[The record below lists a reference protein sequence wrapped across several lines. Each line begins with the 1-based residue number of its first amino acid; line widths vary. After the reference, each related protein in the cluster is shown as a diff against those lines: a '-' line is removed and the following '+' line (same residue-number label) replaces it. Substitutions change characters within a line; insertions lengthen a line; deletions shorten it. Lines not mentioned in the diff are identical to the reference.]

1 MRDIQDSFI
10 CQSQK
15 SGFIL
20 LPDTSPNLKSTL
32 TIRGLKEFVYV
43 LVQWETRVKPST
55 SNNTFLQSTDSQNGI
70 LIYSS
75 FPVQKS
81 SPFIIHKW
89 HHSRSQSHT
98 HTLRKAIFLAFLSL
112 FLSSFPHYPIDNLS
126 PQNTCEHCGKPFSL
140 IRVLMCIVLWALGPP
155 RLLV

>member
-43 LVQWETRVKPST
+43 LVQWETWVKPST
-55 SNNTFLQSTDSQNGI
+55 SNNTFLQSTNSQKGI

-98 HTLRKAIFLAFLSL
+98 HTPKGDIPSFPFFVSL
-112 FLSSFPHYPIDNLS
+112 FISPLSYRQSLS
-126 PQNTCEHCGKPFSL
+126 TEH
-140 IRVLMCIVLWALGPP
+140 LWALWKTIFLDKSVNVYSVVGF
-155 RLLV
+155 RST